1 MVPSAEAIAL
11 RSDGES
17 DSNLGAPTETARSR
31 FRAHIVEML
40 LRAIASALGTLV
52 IQSAPV
58 LAIAMV
64 VGFWT
69 GWFGLLEAE
78 IRSPTGV

>member
-1 MVPSAEAIAL
+1 
-11 RSDGES
+11 
-17 DSNLGAPTETARSR
+17 
-31 FRAHIVEML
+31 ML

-64 VGFWT
+64 AGFWT
-69 GWFGLLEAE
+69 GWFDSHPGVLAALIGWFALLLAE
-78 IRSPTGV
+78 IWIEYRHWKAKRNARKTP